1 MSKTPKTRRHRRLL
15 LATSALIFGL
25 AAWPAGAEL
34 DPAELEALR
43 IRAVELANSN
53 QCAEALPLIEAVAAS
68 SHQAI
73 DWMVA
78 AECAVRDGQPE
89 RAADAYW
96 QAVTYR
102 DQLPEAQALNALRGL
117 GYQAE
122 AAGQATRSLIGWE
135 AASRLS
141 SLASDRLMAARA
153 ARMDNR
159 PGQAMARL
167 NAIDPGELHGPS
179 LALFYEEKARSMADA
194 QPDAAAAYYERAVA
208 VEDAPY
214 RQYELGLLY
223 DRLDRPVEAR
233 RAFDAA
239 LAGDPD
245 NVTIVLSAAYAARRG
260 GQDARAAELFRRALR
275 LDPSR
280 NEVREDLGYALIAA
294 GDRQGAA
301 GAFRAALD
309 NGVAGEGEEAELH
322 RYRLR
327 REIEQLERST
337 YGYAF
342 AGYRSEAAIPNP
354 LQQGASETQVGAE
367 AGWRPDA
374 LRDVGGGVT
383 IYGRGYVSTQP
394 GDFDLNE
401 DTLQFGA
408 GARWRPFRDHDFN
421 LSAERLIA
429 GGDLARDAWLLRAS
443 YGWTDGYDWNPVR
456 DNWNYTALYADVSY
470 IPDDPQFLSAY
481 ASVRQGRRFRVA
493 DRWAVTPYVV
503 AVAQTTDDSFTTRER
518 FEAGPG
524 VSLSYWFD
532 EDRYTAP
539 RQRVDFELEYRE
551 SLAGD
556 GDDAVIGRVVWS
568 F

>member
-1 MSKTPKTRRHRRLL
+1 MSKTLKPRRHRCLL

-53 QCAEALPLIEAVAAS
+53 RCGEALPMLESVANS
-68 SHQAI
+68 SRSAI

-78 AECAVRDGQPE
+78 AECAVQEGQSE

-102 DQLPEAQALNALRGL
+102 DQLPEAQALNAMRGL
-117 GYQAE
+117 GYQSE
-122 AAGQATRSLIGWE
+122 AAGQTTRALIGWE

-141 SLASDRLMAARA
+141 GLASDRLMAARA
-153 ARMDNR
+153 ARLDNR

-301 GAFRAALD
+301 GAFRAAID
-309 NGVAGEGEEAELH
+309 NGAGQGEADETHL
-322 RYRLR
+322 YRLR

-342 AGYRSEAAIPNP
+342 AGYRSEQAIPNP
-354 LQQGASETQVGAE
+354 LQQGASETQIGAE

-374 LRDVGGGVT
+374 LRDLGGGVT
-383 IYGRGYVSTQP
+383 IYGRGYVSTEP
-394 GDFDLNE
+394 GTFDLNE

-421 LSAERLIA
+421 VSAERLIA

-443 YGWTDGYDWNPVR
+443 YGWTDGYDWNPSR
-456 DNWNYTALYADVSY
+456 DSWNYTALYADVSY
-470 IPDDPQFLSAY
+470 IPDSPEFLSAY
-481 ASVRQGRRFRVA
+481 ASARQGRRFRIA

-503 AVAQTTDDSFTTRER
+503 AVAQATDDSFTTRER

-524 VSLSYWFD
+524 VSFSYWFD

>member
-1 MSKTPKTRRHRRLL
+1 MPKVLKTRRHRRLL
-15 LATSALIFGL
+15 LATVALSLGVL
-25 AAWPAGAEL
+25 AMPAGAEL
-34 DPAELEALR
+34 DPAEIEATR
-43 IRAVELANSN
+43 IRAVELANSDR
-53 QCAEALPLIEAVAAS
+53 CAEALPLIEAVAAS

-73 DWMVA
+73 DWLVA
-78 AECAVRDGQPE
+78 AECAVREGEAE

-102 DQLPEAQALNALRGL
+102 DQLPEAQVLNAMRGL
-117 GYQAE
+117 GYQSE
-122 AAGQATRSLIGWE
+122 AAGQTTRALIGWE

-141 SLASDRLMAARA
+141 GLAGDRLMAARA
-153 ARMDNR
+153 ARLDNR

-167 NAIDPGELHGPS
+167 NAIDPNELSGGP
-179 LALFYEEKARSMADA
+179 LALFYEEKARTLAEG

-208 VEDAPY
+208 IENAPY

-260 GQDARAAELFRRALR
+260 NQDARAAELFRRAIR

-280 NEVREDLGYALIAA
+280 SEIREDLGYALQAA
-294 GDRQGAA
+294 GDRDAA
-301 GAFRAALD
+301 ASAFRAALD
-309 NGVAGEGEEAELH
+309 NGVAGEGDEAELH

-354 LQQGASETQVGAE
+354 LQQGASETQIGAE

-374 LRDVGGGVT
+374 LSALGGGVT
-383 IYGRGYVSTQP
+383 LYGRGYVSTDP
-394 GDFDLNE
+394 GTFDPNE
-401 DTLQFGA
+401 DSLQFGA
-408 GARWRPFRDHDFN
+408 GVRWRPFETQDFN

-443 YGWTDGYDWNPVR
+443 YGWTDGYDWNPVA
-456 DNWNYTALYADVSY
+456 DNWNYTAFYADVSY
-470 IPDDPQFLSAY
+470 IPDSPEFLSAY
-481 ASVRQGRRFRVA
+481 ASLRQGRRFRIA

-503 AVAQTTDDSFTTRER
+503 AVAQATDDSFATRER

-524 VSLSYWFD
+524 VSFSYWFD
-532 EDRYTAP
+532 QDSYTAP

>member
-1 MSKTPKTRRHRRLL
+1 MSKTLKPRRHRRLL

-53 QCAEALPLIEAVAAS
+53 RCGEALPMLESVANS
-68 SHQAI
+68 SRSAI

-78 AECAVRDGQPE
+78 AECAVREGQPE

-102 DQLPEAQALNALRGL
+102 DQLPEAQALNAMRGL
-117 GYQAE
+117 GYQSE
-122 AAGQATRSLIGWE
+122 AAGQTTRALIGWE

-141 SLASDRLMAARA
+141 GLASDRLMAARA
-153 ARMDNR
+153 ARLDNR

-167 NAIDPGELHGPS
+167 NAIDPNDLNDAP
-179 LALFYEEKARSMADA
+179 LALYFEEKARSMAEA
-194 QPDAAAAYYERAVA
+194 QPDAAALYWERAVA

-301 GAFRAALD
+301 GAFRAAID
-309 NGVAGEGEEAELH
+309 NGAGQGEANEAHL
-322 RYRLR
+322 YRLR

-342 AGYRSEAAIPNP
+342 AGYRSEQAIPNP
-354 LQQGASETQVGAE
+354 LQQGASETQIGAE

-374 LRDVGGGVT
+374 LRDLGGGVT
-383 IYGRGYVSTQP
+383 IYGRGYVSTDP
-394 GDFDLNE
+394 GTFDPNE

-421 LSAERLIA
+421 VSAERLIA

-443 YGWTDGYDWNPVR
+443 YGWTDGYDWNPSR

-470 IPDDPQFLSAY
+470 IPDSPEFLSAY
-481 ASVRQGRRFRVA
+481 ASARQGRRFRIA

-503 AVAQTTDDSFTTRER
+503 AVAQATDDSFTTRER

-524 VSLSYWFD
+524 VSFSYWFD

>member
-1 MSKTPKTRRHRRLL
+1 MKTQTKPRRHRRLL

-53 QCAEALPLIEAVAAS
+53 QCAEALPMLEAVANS
-68 SHQAI
+68 SHAAI
-73 DWMVA
+73 DWLAA
-78 AECAVRDGQPE
+78 AECAVREGQPE

-96 QAVTYR
+96 QAVVYR

-117 GYQAE
+117 GYQSE
-122 AAGQATRSLIGWE
+122 AAGQTTRALIGWE
-135 AASRLS
+135 EASRRS
-141 SLASDRLMAARA
+141 GLASDRLMAARA
-153 ARMDNR
+153 ARLDNR

-167 NAIDPGELHGPS
+167 NAIDPNDLNDAP
-179 LALFYEEKARSMADA
+179 LALYFEEKARSMADA
-194 QPDAAAAYYERAVA
+194 QPDAAALYWERAVA

-214 RQYELGLLY
+214 RQYELGLIY

-301 GAFRAALD
+301 RAFRAAID
-309 NGVAGEGEEAELH
+309 NGAGQGEADETHL
-322 RYRLR
+322 YRLR

-354 LQQGASETQVGAE
+354 LQQGASETQIGAE

-374 LRDVGGGVT
+374 LRDLGGGVT
-383 IYGRGYVSTQP
+383 IYGRGYVSTDP
-394 GDFDLNE
+394 GTFDPNE

-421 LSAERLIA
+421 VSAERLIA

-443 YGWTDGYDWNPVR
+443 YGWTDGYDWNPSR
-456 DNWNYTALYADVSY
+456 DSWNYTALYADVSY
-470 IPDDPQFLSAY
+470 IPDSPEFLSAY
-481 ASVRQGRRFRVA
+481 ASARQGRRFRIA

-503 AVAQTTDDSFTTRER
+503 AVAQATDDSFTTRER

-524 VSLSYWFD
+524 VSFSYWFD

>member
-1 MSKTPKTRRHRRLL
+1 MSKTLKPRRHRRLL

-53 QCAEALPLIEAVAAS
+53 RCGEALPMLESVANS
-68 SHQAI
+68 SRSAI

-78 AECAVRDGQPE
+78 AECAVQEGQSE

-102 DQLPEAQALNALRGL
+102 DQLPEAQALNAMRGL
-117 GYQAE
+117 GYQSE
-122 AAGQATRSLIGWE
+122 AARQTTRALIGWE

-141 SLASDRLMAARA
+141 GLASDRLMAARA
-153 ARMDNR
+153 ARLDNR

-167 NAIDPGELHGPS
+167 NAIDPNDLNDAP
-179 LALFYEEKARSMADA
+179 LALYFEEKARSMADA
-194 QPDAAAAYYERAVA
+194 QPDAAALYWERAVA
-208 VEDAPY
+208 IEDAPY

-301 GAFRAALD
+301 GAFRAAID
-309 NGVAGEGEEAELH
+309 NGAGQGEADETHL
-322 RYRLR
+322 YRLR

-342 AGYRSEAAIPNP
+342 AGYRSEQAIPNP
-354 LQQGASETQVGAE
+354 LQQGASETQIGAE

-374 LRDVGGGVT
+374 LRDLGGGVT
-383 IYGRGYVSTQP
+383 IYGRGYVSTEP
-394 GDFDLNE
+394 GTFDLNE

-421 LSAERLIA
+421 VSAERLIA

-443 YGWTDGYDWNPVR
+443 YGWTDGYDWNPSR
-456 DNWNYTALYADVSY
+456 DSWNYTALYADVSY
-470 IPDDPQFLSAY
+470 IPDSPEFLSAY
-481 ASVRQGRRFRVA
+481 ASARQGRRFRIA

-503 AVAQTTDDSFTTRER
+503 AVAQATDDSFTTRER

-524 VSLSYWFD
+524 VSFSYWFD

-539 RQRVDFELEYRE
+539 RKRVDFELEYRE

>member
-1 MSKTPKTRRHRRLL
+1 MSKTLKPRRHRRLL

-34 DPAELEALR
+34 DPAELDALR

-53 QCAEALPLIEAVAAS
+53 QCAEALPMLEAVANS
-68 SHQAI
+68 SHAAI

-78 AECAVRDGQPE
+78 AECAVQEGQSE

-102 DQLPEAQALNALRGL
+102 DQLPEAQALNAMRGL
-117 GYQAE
+117 GYQSE
-122 AAGQATRSLIGWE
+122 AAGQTTRALIGWE

-141 SLASDRLMAARA
+141 GLASDRLMAARA
-153 ARMDNR
+153 ARLDNR

-167 NAIDPGELHGPS
+167 NAIDPNDLNDAP
-179 LALFYEEKARSMADA
+179 LALYFEEKARSMAEA
-194 QPDAAAAYYERAVA
+194 QPDAAALYWERAVA
-208 VEDAPY
+208 IEDAPY

-301 GAFRAALD
+301 GAFRAAID
-309 NGVAGEGEEAELH
+309 NGAGQGEADETHL
-322 RYRLR
+322 YRLR

-342 AGYRSEAAIPNP
+342 AGYRSEQAIPNP
-354 LQQGASETQVGAE
+354 LQQGASETQIGAE

-374 LRDVGGGVT
+374 LRDLGGGVT
-383 IYGRGYVSTQP
+383 IYGRGYVSTEP
-394 GDFDLNE
+394 GTFDLNE

-421 LSAERLIA
+421 VSAERLIA

-443 YGWTDGYDWNPVR
+443 YGWTDGYDWNPSR
-456 DNWNYTALYADVSY
+456 DSWNYTALYADVSY

-481 ASVRQGRRFRVA
+481 ASARQGRRFRIA

-503 AVAQTTDDSFTTRER
+503 AVAQATDDSFTTRER

-524 VSLSYWFD
+524 VSFSYWFD

>member
-1 MSKTPKTRRHRRLL
+1 MSKTLKHRRHRRLL

-53 QCAEALPLIEAVAAS
+53 QCAEALPMLEAVANS
-68 SHQAI
+68 SHGAI
-73 DWMVA
+73 DWLAA
-78 AECAVRDGQPE
+78 AECAVREGQPE

-96 QAVTYR
+96 QAVVYR

-117 GYQAE
+117 GYQSE
-122 AAGQATRSLIGWE
+122 AAGQTTRALIGWE
-135 AASRLS
+135 EAARRSG
-141 SLASDRLMAARA
+141 LASDRLMAARA
-153 ARMDNR
+153 ARLDNR

-167 NAIDPGELHGPS
+167 NAIDPNDLNDAP
-179 LALFYEEKARSMADA
+179 LALYFEEKARSMAEA
-194 QPDAAAAYYERAVA
+194 QPDAAALYWERAVA

-245 NVTIVLSAAYAARRG
+245 NVTIVLSAAYAARRR
-260 GQDARAAELFRRALR
+260 GQDARAAELFRRAIR

-301 GAFRAALD
+301 GAFRAAID
-309 NGVAGEGEEAELH
+309 NGAGQGEADETHL
-322 RYRLR
+322 YRLR

-354 LQQGASETQVGAE
+354 LQQGASETQIGAE

-374 LRDVGGGVT
+374 LRDLGGGVT
-383 IYGRGYVSTQP
+383 IYGRGYVSTDP
-394 GDFDLNE
+394 GTFDPNE

-421 LSAERLIA
+421 VSAERLIA

-443 YGWTDGYDWNPVR
+443 YGWTDGYDWNPSR
-456 DNWNYTALYADVSY
+456 DSWNYTALYADVSY
-470 IPDDPQFLSAY
+470 IPDNPEFLSAY
-481 ASVRQGRRFRVA
+481 ASARQGRRFRIA

-503 AVAQTTDDSFTTRER
+503 AVAQATDDSFTTRER

-524 VSLSYWFD
+524 VSFSYWFD

>member
-1 MSKTPKTRRHRRLL
+1 MSKTMKPRRHRRLL

-53 QCAEALPLIEAVAAS
+53 RCGEALPMLEAVANS
-68 SHQAI
+68 SRSAI
-73 DWMVA
+73 DWLAA
-78 AECAVRDGQPE
+78 AECAVREGQPE

-96 QAVTYR
+96 QAVVYR

-117 GYQAE
+117 GYQSE
-122 AAGQATRSLIGWE
+122 AAGQTTRALIGWE
-135 AASRLS
+135 EASRRS
-141 SLASDRLMAARA
+141 GLASDRLMAARA
-153 ARMDNR
+153 ARLDNR

-167 NAIDPGELHGPS
+167 NAIDPNDLNDAP
-179 LALFYEEKARSMADA
+179 LALYFEEKARSMADA
-194 QPDAAAAYYERAVA
+194 QPDAAALYWERAVA

-260 GQDARAAELFRRALR
+260 GQDARAAELFRRAIR

-301 GAFRAALD
+301 GAFRAAID
-309 NGVAGEGEEAELH
+309 NGAGQGEADEAHL
-322 RYRLR
+322 YRLR

-354 LQQGASETQVGAE
+354 LQQGASETQIGAE

-374 LRDVGGGVT
+374 LRDLGGGIT
-383 IYGRGYVSTQP
+383 IYGRGYVSTDP
-394 GDFDLNE
+394 GTFDPNE

-421 LSAERLIA
+421 VSAERLIA

-443 YGWTDGYDWNPVR
+443 YGWTDGYDWNPSR

-470 IPDDPQFLSAY
+470 IPDSPEFLSAY
-481 ASVRQGRRFRVA
+481 ASARQGRRFRIA

-503 AVAQTTDDSFTTRER
+503 AVAQATDDSFTTRER

-524 VSLSYWFD
+524 VSFSYWFD

>member
-1 MSKTPKTRRHRRLL
+1 MSKTLKPRRHRRLL

-53 QCAEALPLIEAVAAS
+53 QCAEALPMLEAVANS
-68 SHQAI
+68 SRSAI
-73 DWMVA
+73 DWLAA
-78 AECAVRDGQPE
+78 AECAVREGQPE

-96 QAVTYR
+96 QAVVYR

-117 GYQAE
+117 GYQSE
-122 AAGQATRSLIGWE
+122 AAGQTTRALIGWE
-135 AASRLS
+135 EAARRSGQ
-141 SLASDRLMAARA
+141 ASDRLMAARA
-153 ARMDNR
+153 ARLDNR

-167 NAIDPGELHGPS
+167 NAIDPNDLNDAP
-179 LALFYEEKARSMADA
+179 LALYFEEKARSMAEA
-194 QPDAAAAYYERAVA
+194 QPDAAALYWERAVA

-301 GAFRAALD
+301 GAFRAAID
-309 NGVAGEGEEAELH
+309 NGAGQGEADETHL
-322 RYRLR
+322 YRLR

-342 AGYRSEAAIPNP
+342 AGYRSEPAIPNP
-354 LQQGASETQVGAE
+354 LQQGASETQIGAE

-374 LRDVGGGVT
+374 LRDLGGGVT
-383 IYGRGYVSTQP
+383 IYGRGYVSTDP
-394 GDFDLNE
+394 GTFDPNE

-421 LSAERLIA
+421 VSAERLIA

-443 YGWTDGYDWNPVR
+443 YGWTDGYDWNPSR

-470 IPDDPQFLSAY
+470 IPDSPEFLSAY
-481 ASVRQGRRFRVA
+481 ASARQGRRFRIA

-503 AVAQTTDDSFTTRER
+503 AVAQATDDSFTTRER

-524 VSLSYWFD
+524 VSFSYWFD